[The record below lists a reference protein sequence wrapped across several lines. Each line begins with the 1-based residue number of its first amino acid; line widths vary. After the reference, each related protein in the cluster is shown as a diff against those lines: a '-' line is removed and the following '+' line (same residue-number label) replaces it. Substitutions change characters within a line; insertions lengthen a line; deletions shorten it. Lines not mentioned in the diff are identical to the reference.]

1 MATRTHAREAVIAL
15 LYAYQSGNAGTLD
28 FASNFLESRKIKNKQ
43 KDFALGLF
51 SGIIEHLQDIDLSL
65 SQNLKEW
72 DFNRLGQMEKSI
84 LRLGAYEIVYTSTD
98 TPVVINEAIRLAKNY
113 GDDNASKLINAVLDK
128 LDKTKGVS

>member
-128 LDKTKGVS
+128 LDKTKGAS